1 MSGLQRFEQR
11 LEQFVSGAFA
21 RAFRSAV
28 QPVEISAALQRECDN
43 NAQILSR
50 QRRMVPNDF
59 HVELSQADLDRLAP
73 YDSALVKELTSQLTE
88 HAEKQSYVFSGP
100 VTIGFEAAD
109 DLTIGR
115 FRVRSQAHASVISNA
130 TQTQVRRARAYV
142 EVNGTR
148 HPLQPPGLV
157 VGRGT
162 EADLRIND
170 PGVSR
175 RHVEFTVDESADGGV
190 AIAVQDLGSTNGMLV
205 DGHRVAT
212 TPLNDGSEVRVGRT
226 TLTVRVSRRT
236 PMSEL
241 TLFLIKISY
250 LAILWIF
257 VLSAISVVRSDMFGA
272 RVPQTAREAA
282 APKPRRQPKQRAR
295 KGAPTHVLV
304 VDGANQGERAD
315 LAAAPILIGRG
326 NDAAIRLDDDYVS
339 TRHARIAASGD
350 QWFVEDLGSTNGTYI
365 GSARITQ
372 PTTLALG
379 TQVRIGKTILELRK

>member
-73 YDSALVKELTSQLTE
+73 YDSALVKELTAQLTE

-100 VTIGFEAAD
+100 VAIGFEAAD

-130 TQTQVRRARAYV
+130 TQTQVRRARAYL
-142 EVNGTR
+142 EVNGTS
-148 HPLQPPGLV
+148 HPLQPPSLV

-175 RHVEFTVDESADGGV
+175 RHIEFTVDESADGGV
-190 AIAVQDLGSTNGMLV
+190 AIAVHDLGSTNGMLV
-205 DGHRVAT
+205 DGHRITAT
-212 TPLNDGSEVRVGRT
+212 ALKDGSEVRVGRT
-226 TLTVRVSRRT
+226 TLTVRVV
-236 PMSEL
+236 EE
-241 TLFLIKISY
+241 
-250 LAILWIF
+250 
-257 VLSAISVVRSDMFGA
+257 D
-272 RVPQTAREAA
+272 
-282 APKPRRQPKQRAR
+282 
-295 KGAPTHVLV
+295 
-304 VDGANQGERAD
+304 AD
-315 LAAAPILIGRG
+315 
-326 NDAAIRLDDDYVS
+326 V
-339 TRHARIAASGD
+339 
-350 QWFVEDLGSTNGTYI
+350 
-365 GSARITQ
+365 
-372 PTTLALG
+372 
-379 TQVRIGKTILELRK
+379 